1 MAKTRRTPRAAQPIT
16 TVVVRSIEPVDIDG
30 FLDAYA
36 RAIVE
41 AKGTGPTSGQP
52 TPPASTEAA

>member
-1 MAKTRRTPRAAQPIT
+1 MRTRDSAKRTPRAAQPIT
-16 TVVVRSIEPVDIDG
+16 VIVSKSDEAIDFDE

-41 AKGTGPTSGQP
+41 AKGTEPADPTAGSGKP
-52 TPPASTEAA
+52 